1 MLVERERILR
11 AALVALGRE
20 NYAAVLPRPV
30 LYPGLVPAPAREA
43 GPHPFSHLQS
53 LLGSSVSSW
62 EV

>member
-20 NYAAVLPRPV
+20 NYAAVPRPV
-30 LYPGLVPAPAREA
+30 LYPGLAPAPAWEA
-43 GPHPFSHLQS
+43 GPHPFSHHQS
-53 LLGSSVSSW
+53 LLVPSVFSW